1 MWIFIHIFT
10 SIIVTRTAYNVLI
23 THLFSVFFTYIY
35 AFIHIP
41 PHRYKSPY
49 NHAAWWCVC
58 FMPYYMMNIVNQPLT
73 AAFRVLPFLGRY
85 IKHAIPR
92 ATWLLWSLIS
102 CAMYAYTHTHRDRHR
117 WQSARARSQ
126 RHNDD
131 RGSLVGLR
139 ALTKTGFA
147 RWNNMCGV
155 YTIYVLSVR
164 ALLRQY
170 TGKKCIY
177 LSECV
182 LAPTQDLPCRCLS
195 ARGTCERSAVGVEH
209 AKHTSTHAYAR
220 VYTPLHI
227 LSADP
232 SEARRTA
239 SRALSIRAPKSFGP
253 HGGESSHMPAIII
266 HGLGSQN
273 VEGILW
279 NELLRIDRN
288 CGTIGL

>member
-1 MWIFIHIFT
+1 MYWSHIYFQFFLLILSTRSSIYLPIDINPHITTLPDAVCVLHALLYDEHREPASHRGVPCFTFSWALYNTRNPARNVTIVIAYIVCYVWIH
-10 SIIVTRTAYNVLI
+10 
-23 THLFSVFFTYIY
+23 
-35 AFIHIP
+35 
-41 PHRYKSPY
+41 
-49 NHAAWWCVC
+49 
-58 FMPYYMMNIVNQPLT
+58 
-73 AAFRVLPFLGRY
+73 
-85 IKHAIPR
+85 
-92 ATWLLWSLIS
+92 
-102 CAMYAYTHTHRDRHR
+102 THTSR
-117 WQSARARSQ
+117 SSSMTVCARA
-126 RHNDD
+126 HNDD

-139 ALTKTGFA
+139 TLTKTGFA

-195 ARGTCERSAVGVEH
+195 ARGTCERCAVGVEH